1 MSSPV
6 PQITPTGLDMHT
18 TLWLTQHPFYVSL
31 LVKIV
36 FVSSLCGSVVMNV
49 SISIYEDVD
58 LIPGL
63 THWVKDPALLGALVL
78 VAGVALILYC

>member
-58 LIPGL
+58 LIPSLAQRVGDQRCCGCGIGL
-63 THWVKDPALLGALVL
+63 QP
-78 VAGVALILYC
+78 